1 MDGGIAG
8 VTAESNL
15 EAVIKDRL
23 LNPPARGKEQVW
35 SSINLNH
42 RRQIVRRFER
52 DQAAEQVGRR
62 KCDCAHR
69 FGSRFEP
76 TPTLVQYEEK
86 GTTFHVP

>member
-15 EAVIKDRL
+15 KGVIKDRL
-23 LNPPARGKEQVW
+23 LDPPARGKEQVW
-35 SSINLNH
+35 SSINLN

-62 KCDCAHR
+62 KRDFAHQ

-86 GTTFHVP
+86 ETAFHVP

>member
-15 EAVIKDRL
+15 KGVIKDRL
-23 LNPPARGKEQVW
+23 LDPPARGKEQVW

-52 DQAAEQVGRR
+52 D
-62 KCDCAHR
+62 
-69 FGSRFEP
+69 
-76 TPTLVQYEEK
+76 
-86 GTTFHVP
+86 